1 MGIFRRD
8 KSSKSSKQ
16 RLDPFEQFDEGIS
29 EKSFFADFS
38 ATRVANISPTPSESR
53 LVNSPQSEKNSKTAV
68 GKSIRNGFFAKRA
81 AGQYVAILVL
91 AGVAGFTMSKTK
103 VWSYLGSPELV
114 YAYFEVRALDP
125 NGRPIAGAIVKN
137 AGKRVGTTDSFGEWR
152 RYMRVPLG
160 ATVPVTLAKKSANEV
175 LYATKNFAVPPEKPE
190 KSEIE
195 LRASVQLL
203 AAELNNNLAQTAAQA
218 SPNDMMQVNPT
229 TNGKKETAALVSS
242 DRDDTLLPK
251 AKPTTVS
258 LPVSSTNQGVENLVT
273 DHESVWFE
281 TNGSPSSALNKEVL
295 PALVQ
300 RSREIGLRVDP
311 NSSWKVRLTSLV
323 DKPHKISK
331 DGGGLVMVT
340 STDGELKGR
349 PREFLRNYQ
358 TDARATARGI
368 LFVLANHVNKNVTV
382 LRRGERWVATL
393 PKATAEIWRLGPN
406 LTIDGAQSSFLLTR
420 EEYSDEKSRGF
431 YLRAGTAEPC
441 AKGLNSCTLKTRSFV
456 ENAPVPNWSRLRL
469 KTITSPKEPLR
480 IFVSGY
486 EAHPVGDKLFE
497 YWGLDKS
504 KANVT
509 VIHNG
514 RVVSRLQVL
523 GDVSSPALLGTLNI
537 SRR

>member
-16 RLDPFEQFDEGIS
+16 RLDPFEQFDDSIS
-29 EKSFFADFS
+29 DKNFFADFS
-38 ATRVANISPTPSESR
+38 GARMANISTAQSDSKR
-53 LVNSPQSEKNSKTAV
+53 LNLSHSEKNSKTAIE
-68 GKSIRNGFFAKRA
+68 KSIRHGFFAKRA
-81 AGQYVAILVL
+81 TGQYVAILVL
-91 AGVAGFTMSKTK
+91 AGVAGFTTSKTK

-195 LRASVQLL
+195 LRSSVQLL
-203 AAELNNNLAQTAAQA
+203 AAELSNNLAQTAAQA
-218 SPNDMMQVNPT
+218 SPNDMMQSNPT
-229 TNGKKETAALVSS
+229 ANGKKEMA
-242 DRDDTLLPK
+242 TLLPSDREETTMPI
-251 AKPTTVS
+251 AKPTAVS
-258 LPVSSTNQGVENLVT
+258 HPVASINQSVENLVN

-281 TNGSPSSALNKEVL
+281 TNGPASSVLNKEVL

-323 DKPHKISK
+323 DKPSKISK
-331 DGGGLVMVT
+331 DGGGLVMV
-340 STDGELKGR
+340 SSVDGELNGR
-349 PREFLRNYQ
+349 VREFLRNYQ
-358 TDARATARGI
+358 TDTRATARGI

-382 LRRGERWVATL
+382 LRRGDRWVAAL
-393 PKATAEIWRLGPN
+393 PKATAEIWRLEANMTLVGS
-406 LTIDGAQSSFLLTR
+406 QSSFVLTR
-420 EEYSDEKSRGF
+420 EEYSDEKAKGF

-441 AKGLNSCTLKTRSFV
+441 ARNLTSCTLKTRSFV

-469 KTITSPKEPLR
+469 KTTLSLKEPMK

-486 EAHPVGDKLFE
+486 EAQPVGDKLFE
-497 YWGLDKS
+497 YWGLDKT

-514 RVVSRLQVL
+514 RIVSRLQVL
-523 GDVSSPALLGTLNI
+523 GDANSPALLGAVNI

>member
-1 MGIFRRD
+1 
-8 KSSKSSKQ
+8 
-16 RLDPFEQFDEGIS
+16 
-29 EKSFFADFS
+29 
-38 ATRVANISPTPSESR
+38 
-53 LVNSPQSEKNSKTAV
+53 
-68 GKSIRNGFFAKRA
+68 
-81 AGQYVAILVL
+81 
-91 AGVAGFTMSKTK
+91 
-103 VWSYLGSPELV
+103 LV

-160 ATVPVTLAKKSANEV
+160 ATVPVTLAKKAGNEV

-195 LRASVQLL
+195 LRSSVQLL
-203 AAELNNNLAQTAAQA
+203 AAELTNNLAQTAAQA
-218 SPNDMMQVNPT
+218 SPNDMMQSNPI
-229 TNGKKETAALVSS
+229 TNGKKEPATLVPS
-242 DRDDTLLPK
+242 DREE
-251 AKPTTVS
+251 VS
-258 LPVSSTNQGVENLVT
+258 LPKSKTTPVSHPVASTNQAAENLVT

-281 TNGSPSSALNKEVL
+281 TSGSGSSALSKEVL

-311 NSSWKVRLTSLV
+311 NSNWKVRLTSLV
-323 DKPHKISK
+323 DKPSKVGK

-340 STDGELKGR
+340 SIDGELNGR
-349 PREFLRNYQ
+349 VREFLRNYQ

-382 LRRGERWVATL
+382 MRRGDRWVAAL
-393 PKATAEIWRLGPN
+393 PKSTAEIWRLGAN
-406 LTIDGAQSSFLLTR
+406 MTLVGTQNSFVLSP
-420 EEYSDEKSRGF
+420 EEYSDEKAKGF
-431 YLRAGTAEPC
+431 YLRTGVAEPC
-441 AKGLNSCTLKTRSFV
+441 ANGLNSCTLKTRSFL

-469 KTITSPKEPLR
+469 KTTISSKESVK

-486 EAHPVGDKLFE
+486 EAQPVGDKLFE
-497 YWGLDKS
+497 YWGLDKA

-514 RVVSRLQVL
+514 RNVSRLQVL
-523 GDVSSPALLGTLNI
+523 GDANSPALLGTLNI